1 MCSDAS
7 LGPGVSVQQSRTS
20 SIGDSLWSCSM
31 SKNLSINTLS
41 AVELAEIAV
50 RLIEFNRK

>member
-1 MCSDAS
+1 MCSGVS
-7 LGPGVSVQQSRTS
+7 LAPGVSVQQSRTS
-20 SIGDSLWSCSM
+20 TIGDSLWSCSV

-41 AVELAEIAV
+41 AVELTEIAV